1 MRSRRRARNS
11 GEPESSAAAQAAA
24 FDDARALA
32 LEMGRGI
39 PSRHFDAMGAGLV
52 LGRGET
58 AYRWVGAW
66 LAAQDRG
73 CWAPPNWAQA
83 LITDERLLCRC
94 DDGRLLSLP
103 WAEVTGLQI
112 VLDQQRLVINYGGEP
127 PIAFMGVETAV
138 LAVAAV
144 AGVYGLPS
152 LLTHP
157 ALSPLRHP
165 SSGSG
170 NHCLNSWNV
179 RG

>member
-1 MRSRRRARNS
+1 MRSRRGAGNS
-11 GEPESSAAAQAAA
+11 SEPENTVAAQAAA

-32 LEMGRGI
+32 LELGRGI
-39 PSRHFDAMGAGLV
+39 PARHFDAMREGLV
-52 LGRGET
+52 MGRSEV
-58 AYRWVGAW
+58 AYRRVGAW
-66 LAAQDRG
+66 LAAHDGG

-103 WAEVTGLQI
+103 WSEMAGLQI

-127 PIAFMGVETAV
+127 PIAFMGVETVV

-144 AGVYGLPS
+144 AAVYGLPS

-157 ALSPLRHP
+157 ALASLRHAV
-165 SSGSG
+165 SVVAEQGNCDGSA
-170 NHCLNSWNV
+170 
-179 RG
+179 